1 MPLFH
6 CPIGATIHGEAP
18 CIDCGL
24 CYADSKEKM
33 VEASHKIREYLRSP
47 DRQRLNSS
55 RKIAICGKGGVGK
68 STVTSLMTNVLRDEA
83 WSVLVID
90 TDDSNPGLY
99 RMFDFEKGP
108 KPLMKLLDRFSLGEK
123 KPDAGWLAMDEI
135 TIRDIPSEFIVDQ
148 DGLKFLMVGKIE
160 DPFEGCA
167 CNMSLI
173 VKNFIDRLVLADR
186 ELAVIDME
194 AGVESFGRGVERSV
208 DTVLI
213 VVEPT
218 HESMALAE
226 KINYMAQGIG
236 VNRVKAV
243 LNKIPDG
250 RIESAA
256 KTKLLQKDVWP
267 IGTIFL
273 DPQITE
279 ESFDGKPVGECRAK
293 EDMKKV
299 VRRLLTEQD

>member
-1 MPLFH
+1 M
-6 CPIGATIHGEAP
+6 
-18 CIDCGL
+18 
-24 CYADSKEKM
+24 
-33 VEASHKIREYLRSP
+33 
-47 DRQRLNSS
+47 
-55 RKIAICGKGGVGK
+55 
-68 STVTSLMTNVLRDEA
+68 
-83 WSVLVID
+83 
-90 TDDSNPGLY
+90 
-99 RMFDFEKGP
+99 
-108 KPLMKLLDRFSLGEK
+108 MKLLDRFSIGEE
-123 KPDAGWLAMDEI
+123 KPDATWLAMDEI
-135 TIRDIPSEFIVDQ
+135 TLRDIPSEFIVDQ
-148 DGLKFLMVGKIE
+148 DGLNFLMVGKIE

-173 VKNFIDRLVLADR
+173 VKNFIDRLILADR

-236 VNRVKAV
+236 VNKIKAV
-243 LNKIPDG
+243 LNKVPSG
-250 RIESAA
+250 KIESAA
-256 KTKLLQKDVWP
+256 KTKLLKKDVWP
-267 IGTIFL
+267 LGTIFL

-279 ESFDGKPVGECRAK
+279 ESFDGKPIGDCQAK

-299 VRRLLTEQD
+299 VKRLLSERE